1 MFILTSINQ
10 HILNFAK
17 NQSMA
22 TSLGIAYLET
32 VIKRLKYYKQL
43 ADKTFEQLSDSELHY
58 ATNEA
63 SNSIAVI
70 VQHMSGNMLSRW
82 TDFLNS
88 DGEKEWR
95 NRDDEF
101 DVHSYSKKQII
112 DLWEKGWTCML
123 GTLTSLKEDDL
134 LKTVY
139 IRKDPLLVVDA
150 INRQLAHYP
159 YHIGQIIYAGK
170 LIRNEQWKNL
180 SIPKGKSEEY
190 NKSDGV
196 KDPAN
201 LK

>member
-1 MFILTSINQ
+1 
-10 HILNFAK
+10 
-17 NQSMA
+17 MA
-22 TSLGIAYLET
+22 TSLGAAYLET

-43 ADKTFEQLSDSELHY
+43 ADKTFEQLSDSELHH
-58 ATNEA
+58 TPNEA

-82 TDFLNS
+82 TDFLTS

-101 DVHSYSKKQII
+101 DVHSYSKKQI
-112 DLWEKGWTCML
+112 LEMWEQGWTCML
-123 GTLTSLKEDDL
+123 DTLTSLKEGDL
-134 LKTVY
+134 LKTVQ
-139 IRKDPLLVVDA
+139 IRKEPLLVIDA

-170 LIRNEQWKNL
+170 LIKNEQWKNL

-190 NKSDGV
+190 NKSDGL